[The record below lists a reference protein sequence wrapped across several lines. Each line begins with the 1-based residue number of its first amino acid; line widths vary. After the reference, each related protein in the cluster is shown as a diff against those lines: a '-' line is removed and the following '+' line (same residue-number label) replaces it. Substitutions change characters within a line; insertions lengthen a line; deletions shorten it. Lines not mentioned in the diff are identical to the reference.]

1 MNINKKIFIGF
12 VTVSATASLITAN
25 IHLSSKSTVLGGIRM
40 AQIEALADEGT
51 AADYCFVKT
60 YSPTPLTTRIPCD
73 SRTNASTIYP
83 CESARADHYGNQ
95 DRCTK

>member
-1 MNINKKIFIGF
+1 MNKKFFIGF

-25 IHLSSKSTVLGGIRM
+25 VHLSSKSTVLGGIRL

-51 AADYCFVKT
+51 AVDYCFKRDISASCAST
-60 YSPTPLTTRIPCD
+60 QIPCD
-73 SRTNASTIYP
+73 TRTDASTIYP
-83 CESARADHYGNQ
+83 CESARLDRYGSQ